1 MNKRA
6 RFGFLALVSL
16 LSATAFGAE
25 PGSADSIERLFVRA
39 KGGLSMYSKLD
50 PVTSAF
56 GVGLDIGYL
65 HRCGFGLTG
74 MAKLNFSSSDSTT
87 SGGANTSADVKSHFL
102 GLAPTYSVTRGN
114 AYLSFGIG
122 VGSFGYSGQTTTVV
136 SNVATY
142 GESSESRFALAPT
155 FQVDIGLGS
164 TLFLNLG
171 ATYIVTLGKSPH
183 FADFSPMA
191 GLGLNF

>member
-1 MNKRA
+1 MVL
-6 RFGFLALVSL
+6 LASVSFV
-16 LSATAFGAE
+16 APVFA
-25 PGSADSIERLFVRA
+25 ADSHEDPSPSISRIFLRA
-39 KGGLSMYSKLD
+39 KGGLAMYSKLD

-74 MAKLNFSSSDSTT
+74 MAKMNFSSSDS
-87 SGGANTSADVKSHFL
+87 SNQGGVNTSAEVKTHFL
-102 GLAPTYSVTRGN
+102 GLAPTYAVSRGN
-114 AYLSFGIG
+114 TYLSFGLGIG
-122 VGSFGYSGQTTTVV
+122 SYGYSASSTTVV
-136 SNVATY
+136 ANVSSFS
-142 GESSESRFALAPT
+142 EDSESRFALAPT
-155 FQVDIGLGS
+155 FQADFGLGES
-164 TLFLNLG
+164 FFLNLG